1 MTRVYLSFACPKER
15 YQRKRH
21 QGGELRP
28 CAAGGRR
35 SKAAISAAAPQGE
48 LPRSGKRRHPGVL
61 AGRREAGP
69 GMANAA
75 RWRDFVFC
83 PPCGA
88 RKMLRA
94 YAFPCIFRPLRKR
107 HQPFIRHWR
116 RAGAFPPPW
125 TLPHSNDQTG
135 LASPFWNSPG
145 MPFPSLGVRHNEINC
160 ARSDGAGDHP
170 HVPSQD
176 QDVRQDCLP

>member
-1 MTRVYLSFACPKER
+1 MVRRIRTNSPHHSRLQSFLPPCGDKPPPLRIIFPSPRRGDPCGRPPQDFPAHGEYLSFACPKEGR
-15 YQRKRH
+15 QRKRH

-48 LPRSGKRRHPGVL
+48 LPHSGKRGHPGVL

-116 RAGAFPPPW
+116 RAGAFSPPW
-125 TLPHSNDQTG
+125 TLPN
-135 LASPFWNSPG
+135 
-145 MPFPSLGVRHNEINC
+145 
-160 ARSDGAGDHP
+160 
-170 HVPSQD
+170 
-176 QDVRQDCLP
+176 

>member
-1 MTRVYLSFACPKER
+1 MYLSFACPKER

-35 SKAAISAAAPQGE
+35 SKAAIPAAAP
-48 LPRSGKRRHPGVL
+48 L

-88 RKMLRA
+88 RKTVRA
-94 YAFPCIFRPLRKR
+94 YAIPPVFRPLRKR

-116 RAGAFPPPW
+116 RAGAFSLPGPTLIQTTKRGLRAPFGFPRGCRFPPSGCGTMKSTVPG
-125 TLPHSNDQTG
+125 QTG
-135 LASPFWNSPG
+135 QVTIPMSRPKFKMSG
-145 MPFPSLGVRHNEINC
+145 RI
-160 ARSDGAGDHP
+160 
-170 HVPSQD
+170 
-176 QDVRQDCLP
+176 